1 MPHIKCSSSP
11 GDVAMSAKAEVSRIL
26 TKRKPYPQT
35 WVRSGPRPTRRF
47 LERERIL
54 SSRGCKKRSLED
66 RWLEILTA
74 ASLVSQISLCGG
86 LATKTNRN
94 LHPAHL

>member
-1 MPHIKCSSSP
+1 
-11 GDVAMSAKAEVSRIL
+11 MSAKAEVSRIL

-86 LATKTNRN
+86 LACQLKPRDRRISEISEE
-94 LHPAHL
+94 LDL